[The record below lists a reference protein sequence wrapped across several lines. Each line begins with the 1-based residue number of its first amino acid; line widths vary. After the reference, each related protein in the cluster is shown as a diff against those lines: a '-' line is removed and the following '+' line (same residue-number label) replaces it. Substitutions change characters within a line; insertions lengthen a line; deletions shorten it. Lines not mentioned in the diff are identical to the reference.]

1 MKKAI
6 LEAIVISALLCSI
19 IVGMQ
24 NIQETKANFAPIPT
38 TPPTVSIV
46 NPANFSTQPP
56 NVTIVFNVTFHDIT
70 FMGSAIPFR
79 IEFYYR
85 LDNQP
90 SITIQ
95 PITIASNTT
104 QNSESRQCKFTLQNL
119 TDGPHNIQVSAKIG
133 KTESTDNDVTWNF
146 VGIEGYSNV
155 INFTVDDILTP
166 KVSILSPQNNSVF
179 NVSIQGLSFHLIYET
194 NTELSWVGYSI
205 GGNSSSNESK
215 ERGNVTISGNGTL
228 VRDFGKS
235 GYFTLTLYAN
245 DTSGN
250 WATPQTVTYLV
261 NYGAEPTPTP
271 QTTATPTT
279 LPTPSITPSSS
290 PTQTPTLSPSPTT
303 YDFKAED
310 YTISI
315 ILYSSIALIVVIGL
329 LVYFKKRKG

>member
-1 MKKAI
+1 MKKAV
-6 LEAIVISALLCSI
+6 LEAIVISVLLCSI

-119 TDGPHNIQVSAKIG
+119 TNGPHNIQVSAKIG

-166 KVSILSPQNNSVF
+166 KVSILSPQNDSVF
-179 NVSIQGLSFHLIYET
+179 NVSIEGVSFNLIYET
-194 NTELSWVGYSI
+194 NTVLSWVGYSI
-205 GGNSSSNESK
+205 EGKGS
-215 ERGNVTISGNGTL
+215 GNVTVSGNGTL
-228 VRDFGKS
+228 VRDFGSS
-235 GYFTLTLYAN
+235 GYHTLTLYAN

-261 NYGAEPTPTP
+261 NFGVEPTPTP

-279 LPTPSITPSSS
+279 LPTPNITASSS
-290 PTQTPTLSPSPTT
+290 PTQTPTLSPSPTA